1 MCVCVRLCVSCVQ
14 AAACDSMTL
23 LMKKLDH
30 LNEGVQEV
38 QSANSS
44 HADEANADEE
54 QQSTAVSQVQLTQ
67 LKYIYVLH
75 CMYNL
80 LKGRKH

>member
-1 MCVCVRLCVSCVQ
+1 
-14 AAACDSMTL
+14 
-23 LMKKLDH
+23 MKKLDH

-67 LKYIYVLH
+67 LKSGLFILFFTQAWPSRNKVYECSSLYV
-75 CMYNL
+75 
-80 LKGRKH
+80 

>member
-1 MCVCVRLCVSCVQ
+1 MYVCLCVSCACVQ

-54 QQSTAVSQVQLTQ
+54 QQSTAVSQVHLNQ
-67 LKYIYVLH
+67 LKSGLFIL
-75 CMYNL
+75 CFTQA
-80 LKGRKH
+80 

>member
-1 MCVCVRLCVSCVQ
+1 
-14 AAACDSMTL
+14 MTL